1 MEDRVLTHT
10 VEFKLDEPIHV
21 QGTKLFYKK
30 YPYKIVISKKLSTR
44 SIPSIP
50 WQRRS
55 SDEAIFRSITE
66 NNFYKTKQLVR
77 EDATSDIFKDK
88 VRVREEMDMSVFFA
102 NKEDYDLGV
111 KRYGIAIKEVTEPF
125 REDLTQLV
133 GGLNKRVEIRKSLY
147 FKEYKYRVDF
157 TIPYSYGTSAGGKK
171 DALYKELSRFFKD
184 DPVGQ
189 RAGMNS
195 LLEWYMKHGNRYYH
209 STYSMLFNDESD
221 VAYVAFMLDEKIKIK
236 AIKEA
241 VLMKDFE

>member
-44 SIPSIP
+44 SIS

-55 SDEAIFRSITE
+55 SEEAIFQSITE
-66 NNFYKTKQLVR
+66 NNFYKTKRLVR
-77 EDATSDIFKDK
+77 EDATGAVFKDK
-88 VRVREEMDMSVFFA
+88 IRVREEMDMSVFFV
-102 NKEDYDLGV
+102 NKEDYELGV

-157 TIPYSYGTSAGGKK
+157 TVPYSYGTAASGKK
-171 DALYKELSRFFKD
+171 DSLYKELSSFFKD

-195 LLEWYMKHGNRYYH
+195 VLEYFMKHANRYYY

-221 VAYVAFMLDEKIKIK
+221 VAYVAFVLDEKIKIK

>member
-1 MEDRVLTHT
+1 MEDRVLTYT
-10 VEFKLDEPIHV
+10 VEFKLDEPTRV

-30 YPYKIVISKKLSTR
+30 YPYKIVISKALSTK
-44 SIPSIP
+44 SIPRN
-50 WQRRS
+50 RRVN
-55 SDEAIFRSITE
+55 DEEIFRDITE
-66 NNFYKTKQLVR
+66 NNFYNTKRLIR
-77 EDATSDIFKDK
+77 EDETSDIFKDK
-88 VRVREEMDMSVFFA
+88 IRVREEWNVSVFFT

-111 KRYGIAIKEVTEPF
+111 KRYGIAISEVTEPF

-157 TIPYSYGTSAGGKK
+157 TIPYSYGSNASGKK
-171 DALYKELSRFFKD
+171 SALYKELSRFFKD

-189 RAGMNS
+189 RAGMNGV
-195 LLEWYMKHGNRYYH
+195 LEYFMKHAHRYYY
-209 STYSMLFNDESD
+209 SIYSMLFNDESD

-241 VLMKDFE
+241 VLMKDL

>member
-10 VEFKLDEPIHV
+10 VEFKLDEPTRV

-30 YPYKIVISKKLSTR
+30 YPYKIVISKHLTTK
-44 SIPSIP
+44 SIP
-50 WQRRS
+50 WNRRS

-77 EDATSDIFKDK
+77 KDATSDIFKDK

-147 FKEYKYRVDF
+147 FKQYKYRVDF
-157 TIPYSYGTSAGGKK
+157 TIPYGYGSNGKR
-171 DALYKELSRFFKD
+171 DALYKELSKFFKN

-195 LLEWYMKHGNRYYH
+195 TLEYFMKYANRYYH

-221 VAYVAFMLDEKIKIK
+221 VAYVAFMLDEKIRIK

-241 VLMKDFE
+241 VLMEDL